1 MVFQEGFRNNL
12 DEISETKGL
21 NESGPGILVL
31 HLEVSVQMGFL
42 ARINLMT
49 KKEQSQIETSDQ
61 TWVLSS
67 LEHDQLANAK
77 KHPIP
82 RRHLKGPELAVL
94 WALRIY
100 LLFMMAVVAY
110 QVWIAAR

>member
-1 MVFQEGFRNNL
+1 ML
-12 DEISETKGL
+12 MMKD
-21 NESGPGILVL
+21 NEAHPVP
-31 HLEVSVQMGFL
+31 
-42 ARINLMT
+42 
-49 KKEQSQIETSDQ
+49 SDQ

-82 RRHLKGPELAVL
+82 RRHLKGPELLVL
-94 WALRIY
+94 WALRVY
-100 LLFMMAVVAY
+100 LIFMMAVVGY

>member
-1 MVFQEGFRNNL
+1 MMKTN
-12 DEISETKGL
+12 DTHPS
-21 NESGPGILVL
+21 P
-31 HLEVSVQMGFL
+31 
-42 ARINLMT
+42 A
-49 KKEQSQIETSDQ
+49 DQ

-82 RRHLKGPELAVL
+82 RRHLKGPELLVL
-94 WALRIY
+94 WALRLY
-100 LLFMMAVVAY
+100 LLFMMAVVGY

>member
-1 MVFQEGFRNNL
+1 MV
-12 DEISETKGL
+12 
-21 NESGPGILVL
+21 
-31 HLEVSVQMGFL
+31 
-42 ARINLMT
+42 
-49 KKEQSQIETSDQ
+49 KKELTQPEPSDQ

-82 RRHLKGPELAVL
+82 RRHLKGPELLVL
-94 WALRIY
+94 WALRLY
-100 LLFMMAVVAY
+100 LLFMIAVVGY